1 MATCYWCIVQSG
13 SGTVCDRPKQA
24 LFVPLGCK
32 ALTHKLRAPSLK
44 IQENEKHE
52 CRLAQ
57 NRLVRDKLT
66 VQGHCVR
73 LNRVT
78 SHQLIYLS
86 LYNCQLLMGKTRTS
100 ANQLLFFF
108 FTAFTSVLTPW
119 SCSIPQQ
126 IFPSLLSWLCDTI
139 LSTIFCLQSIS
150 VVQKSQGSPKHSW
163 CLQVSAF
170 SKFHGGFCL
179 NFVLLPGLLVPLSN
193 PLTRHK
199 GTASPGIKQRG
210 AFSWCPHIQVLLIFS
225 KP

>member
-1 MATCYWCIVQSG
+1 MHLFTFQMHSSCDFLVYMATCYWCIVQSG

-24 LFVPLGCK
+24 LFVPLGCE

-108 FTAFTSVLTPW
+108 L
-119 SCSIPQQ
+119 Q
-126 IFPSLLSWLCDTI
+126 LLLQSWLPEAA
-139 LSTIFCLQSIS
+139 LYHSRSSHHFS
-150 VVQKSQGSPKHSW
+150 VGSAIPS
-163 CLQVSAF
+163 SALF
-170 SKFHGGFCL
+170 SVC
-179 NFVLLPGLLVPLSN
+179 
-193 PLTRHK
+193 R
-199 GTASPGIKQRG
+199 
-210 AFSWCPHIQVLLIFS
+210 AFL
-225 KP
+225 